1 MVLCF
6 MAWPVLA
13 QTVDLLEGKRVAVLG
28 DSITQNGGYV
38 SFISYYLDRLYP
50 QKNFDIYSLGLSS
63 ETVSGLSEP
72 SHIKHGF
79 ARPCIFERLDRLLEK
94 VKPEVLIACYGMNCG
109 IYQPLD
115 AERFQAFKNGI
126 SNLIQ
131 RSQSAGVKTVI
142 LITPPIYD
150 FRKEDTKPS
159 YDDVLAVYGQWEQTL
174 KLKDVTVIDLHT
186 EMRKARNDNPE
197 TVISPDRVHPGEAGH
212 LLMARTI
219 LKGLGVSVPTED
231 LATIK
236 KDPLFNLVAKRRA
249 TRSTGWMPYIG
260 YSRGKT
266 FRADSVEKTEA
277 DAKKFQDEI
286 NALRRNLISAPTGL
300 PGNK

>member
-1 MVLCF
+1 MNIKKILTVLCL
-6 MAWPVLA
+6 MAGPVFA
-13 QTVDLLEGKRVAVLG
+13 QTVDMLDGKRVAVLG

-72 SHIKHGF
+72 SHIKFGF

-126 SNLIQ
+126 TNLIQ
-131 RSQSAGVKTVI
+131 RSQAAGVKTVI

-150 FRKEDTKPS
+150 FKKDSPMAY
-159 YDDVLAVYGQWEQTL
+159 YDDVLGTYGQWEQTL
-174 KLKDVTVIDLHT
+174 KLKDVYTIDLHT
-186 EMRKARNDNPE
+186 EMRKIRNENPE
-197 TVISPDRVHPGEAGH
+197 TVISGDHVHPGEGGH
-212 LLMARTI
+212 LLMARSI
-219 LKGLGVSVPTED
+219 LKGLGVTLPTED

-236 KDPLFNLVAKRRA
+236 KDPLYNLVAKRREL
-249 TRSTGWMPYIG
+249 RSKGWMPYIG

-266 FRADSVEKTEA
+266 FRADSVEKTET
-277 DAKKFQDEI
+277 DAKKLQDEI
-286 NALRRNLISAPTGL
+286 NVLRR
-300 PGNK
+300 K

>member
-1 MVLCF
+1 
-6 MAWPVLA
+6 MAGSVFA
-13 QTVDLLEGKRVAVLG
+13 QTVDLLEGKRVVVLG

-38 SFISYYLDRLYP
+38 SLISYYLDRLYP

-72 SHIKHGF
+72 GHIKHGF
-79 ARPCIFERLDRLLEK
+79 ARPCLFERFDRLLEK
-94 VKPEVLIACYGMNCG
+94 VKPEVVIACYGMNCG

-115 AERFQAFKNGI
+115 AERFQAFKDGI
-126 SNLIQ
+126 TNLIQ
-131 RSQSAGVKTVI
+131 RGQSAGVKTVI

-150 FRKEDTKPS
+150 FKKDAPKPT
-159 YDDVLAVYGQWEQTL
+159 YDDVLAAYGQWEQTL
-174 KLKDVTVIDLHT
+174 KMKDVYTIDLHT

-197 TVISPDRVHPGEAGH
+197 TVISKDCVHPGEEGH

-219 LKGLGVSVPTED
+219 LKGLGVTVPQED

-249 TRSTGWMPYIG
+249 LRSAGWMPYIG

-277 DAKKFQDEI
+277 DAKKLQDEI
-286 NALRRNLISAPTGL
+286 NALRR
-300 PGNK
+300 K

>member
-1 MVLCF
+1 MKTIVIVLCLMTGSVF
-6 MAWPVLA
+6 A
-13 QTVDLLEGKRVAVLG
+13 QTVDMLEGKRVAVLG
-28 DSITQNGGYV
+28 DSITQNGAYV

-79 ARPCIFERLDRLLEK
+79 ARPCLFERFDRLLEK

-115 AERFQAFKNGI
+115 AERFQAFKDGI
-126 SNLIQ
+126 TNLIQ

-150 FRKEDTKPS
+150 FKKGDVTAY
-159 YDDVLAVYGQWEQTL
+159 YDDVLAAYRQWEQTL
-174 KLKDVTVIDLHT
+174 KMKGVYTIDLHT

-212 LLMARTI
+212 LLMAQTI
-219 LKGLGVSVPTED
+219 LKGLGVSVPQED
-231 LATIK
+231 LTTIK
-236 KDPLFNLVAKRRA
+236 KDLLYNLVAKRREL
-249 TRSTGWMPYIG
+249 RSKGWMPYIG

-277 DAKKFQDEI
+277 DAKKLQDEI
-286 NALRRNLISAPTGL
+286 KALRR
-300 PGNK
+300 K

>member
-1 MVLCF
+1 MKTIVIVLCLMTGSVF
-6 MAWPVLA
+6 A
-13 QTVDLLEGKRVAVLG
+13 QTVDMLEGKRVAVLG
-28 DSITQNGGYV
+28 DSITQNGAYV

-79 ARPCIFERLDRLLEK
+79 ARPCLFERFDRLLEK

-115 AERFQAFKNGI
+115 AARFQAFKDGI
-126 SNLIQ
+126 TNLIQ

-150 FRKEDTKPS
+150 FKKGDVTAY
-159 YDDVLAVYGQWEQTL
+159 YDDVLAAYRQWEQTL
-174 KLKDVTVIDLHT
+174 KMKGVYTIDLHT

-212 LLMARTI
+212 LLMAQTI
-219 LKGLGVSVPTED
+219 LKGLGVSVPQED
-231 LATIK
+231 LTTIK
-236 KDPLFNLVAKRRA
+236 KDLLYNLVAKRREL
-249 TRSTGWMPYIG
+249 RSKGWMPYIG

-277 DAKKFQDEI
+277 DAKKLQDEI
-286 NALRRNLISAPTGL
+286 KALRR
-300 PGNK
+300 K

>member
-1 MVLCF
+1 MIMKTIVMVLCLLTGSVF
-6 MAWPVLA
+6 A
-13 QTVDLLEGKRVAVLG
+13 QTVDQLEGKRVVVLG
-28 DSITQNGGYV
+28 DSITQNGAYV

-63 ETVSGLSEP
+63 ETVSGLSELG
-72 SHIKHGF
+72 HIKHGF
-79 ARPCIFERLDRLLEK
+79 ARPCLFERFDRLLEK

-115 AERFQAFKNGI
+115 AERFQAFKDGI
-126 SNLIQ
+126 TNLIQ
-131 RSQSAGVKTVI
+131 RGQSAGVKTVI

-150 FRKEDTKPS
+150 VKKDDPKPT
-159 YDDVLAVYGQWEQTL
+159 YDDVLAAYGQWEQTL
-174 KLKDVTVIDLHT
+174 KLKDVMVIDLHT

-219 LKGLGVSVPTED
+219 LKGLGVTVPQED

-236 KDPLFNLVAKRRA
+236 KDPLYNLVAKRREL
-249 TRSTGWMPYIG
+249 RSKGWMPYIG

-277 DAKKFQDEI
+277 DAKKLQDEI
-286 NALRRNLISAPTGL
+286 NALRR
-300 PGNK
+300 K